1 MLGFIFPKLRSLQ
14 NSFLKKNMF
23 YAKQMGSAFKSNFM
37 QILESQ
43 HVSISCQFSPHQRA
57 S

>member
-1 MLGFIFPKLRSLQ
+1 MSGFIFPKLRSLQ
-14 NSFLKKNMF
+14 NSFLKRNML

-43 HVSISCQFSPHQRA
+43 HVSFQIINSFQI
-57 S
+57 